1 MIKIPDLKNI
11 CPSKKVIPNLISKVR
26 TNTNSMIGI
35 YEQFGVRTMEFLQ
48 LSSVTHWEGR
58 GVAIIHQLFQWYV
71 HDICGPSVLH
81 KVVGTKEANGAD
93 VDIKNAAAGN
103 IIF

>member
-26 TNTNSMIGI
+26 TNTNSMVCI

-48 LSSVTHWEGR
+48 LSSVTHWEGK
-58 GVAIIHQLFQWYV
+58 GWLSSTSCFN
-71 HDICGPSVLH
+71 DMCMICGPSVLH

-93 VDIKNAAAGN
+93 VDIKNAEAGD
-103 IIF
+103 IIL